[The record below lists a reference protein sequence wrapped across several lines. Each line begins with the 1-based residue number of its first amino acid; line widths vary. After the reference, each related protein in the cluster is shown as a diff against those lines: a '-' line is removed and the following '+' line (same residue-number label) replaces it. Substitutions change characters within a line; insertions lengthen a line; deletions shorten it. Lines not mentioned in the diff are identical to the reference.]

1 MRYNLFVLLSDKSK
15 AVQQIAE
22 FLELE
27 DFNLDSVVSNS
38 SIDATRDRRQK
49 FYERKMSLR
58 IIEVNQFL
66 FGFSDVDDMV
76 MLAT

>member
-1 MRYNLFVLLSDKSK
+1 MFSDKSR

-49 FYERKMSLR
+49 IYERKMSLR

-66 FGFSDVDDMV
+66 FGFSDVDDM
-76 MLAT
+76 MIFFFS

>member
-1 MRYNLFVLLSDKSK
+1 MLRSDKSK

-22 FLELE
+22 FIELK

-49 FYERKMSLR
+49 IYERKMSLS
-58 IIEVNQFL
+58 IIEVNQFWI
-66 FGFSDVDDMV
+66 GFNDVDDKV
-76 MLAT
+76 MLAI

>member
-1 MRYNLFVLLSDKSK
+1 MLRSDKSK

-22 FLELE
+22 FIELK

-49 FYERKMSLR
+49 IYERKMSLS
-58 IIEVNQFL
+58 IIEVNQFWI
-66 FGFSDVDDMV
+66 GFSDVDDKV
-76 MLAT
+76 TLAIQRFRR

>member
-1 MRYNLFVLLSDKSK
+1 MLSSDKSK

-22 FLELE
+22 FLELK

-49 FYERKMSLR
+49 IYERKMSFS
-58 IIEVNQFL
+58 IIEVN
-66 FGFSDVDDMV
+66 
-76 MLAT
+76 